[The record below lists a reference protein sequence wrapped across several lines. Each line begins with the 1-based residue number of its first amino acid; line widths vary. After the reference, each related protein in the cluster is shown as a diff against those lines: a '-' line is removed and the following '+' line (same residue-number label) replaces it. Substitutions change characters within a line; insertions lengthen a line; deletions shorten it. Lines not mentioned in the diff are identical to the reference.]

1 MPACRRR
8 CNARQAQHTYALR
21 RMPPTMQTQRIRPGR
36 TAFTVLLFRPQ
47 AGARPSYQ
55 VTIQDVRRRRFI
67 TLLGGAA
74 VCPLA
79 VRAQQRERMRRI
91 GVLMNLSPGD
101 QEGQSRIA
109 GFLQGLQERG
119 WAVGGNVRID
129 YRWGGNDAALYRKG
143 AEELIALAPD
153 ILMASGTAA
162 LGALHSLTRTV
173 PIVFAN
179 VIDPVGGGFVA
190 SLAQP
195 KGNATGFTVFEYSIA
210 GKWLERLKQIAPSLR
225 YAAVLRDPSSPYAS
239 GQFGVIQAL
248 APSLGVELVPVDS
261 REAEE
266 IERAIT
272 AFAQKPNGGL
282 LITASAIG
290 LQRKLI
296 IELAARYRLPAIY
309 PFAFY
314 AGDGGLLA
322 YGPNSIDQYRR
333 AAGYVDRILKGE
345 KPADL
350 PVQAPVKYDLVINLR
365 TARALGLDVPA
376 VLLATADEVIE

>member
-1 MPACRRR
+1 
-8 CNARQAQHTYALR
+8 
-21 RMPPTMQTQRIRPGR
+21 
-36 TAFTVLLFRPQ
+36 
-47 AGARPSYQ
+47 
-55 VTIQDVRRRRFI
+55 
-67 TLLGGAA
+67 
-74 VCPLA
+74 
-79 VRAQQRERMRRI
+79 
-91 GVLMNLSPGD
+91 
-101 QEGQSRIA
+101 
-109 GFLQGLQERG
+109 
-119 WAVGGNVRID
+119 VRID
-129 YRWGGNDAALYRKG
+129 YRWGGNDAALYRKS

-153 ILMASGTAA
+153 VLMASGSAA
-162 LGALHSLTRTV
+162 LGAFHSLTRTV

-179 VIDPVGGGFVA
+179 VIDPVGAGFVA

-225 YAAVLRDPSSPYAS
+225 YTAVLRDPSSPYAS

-266 IERAIT
+266 IERAIS

-296 IELAARYRLPAIY
+296 IELAAGYRLPAIY
-309 PFAFY
+309 PFAYY
-314 AGDGGLLA
+314 ASDGGLLA

-365 TARALGLDVPA
+365 TARALGLDVPP